1 MCEDMIY
8 SNFHAIS
15 IPCHYLDG
23 ECFDFGNCDNC
34 KYKFREEKRMTITE
48 LRESTGTN
56 QKQFAAWFNIP
67 LKTVQ
72 NWEYG
77 RSTPPVYV
85 IEMIKTII
93 NHSKSF
99 KIIESENTCKFD
111 VGGQCVL
118 CKSDEDGEELYD

>member
-1 MCEDMIY
+1 M
-8 SNFHAIS
+8 N
-15 IPCHYLDG
+15 
-23 ECFDFGNCDNC
+23 
-34 KYKFREEKRMTITE
+34 ITE
-48 LRESTGTN
+48 LRESTGMS

-93 NHSKSF
+93 NQSKSF
-99 KIIESENTCKFD
+99 KITEPESSNCKFD

-118 CKSDEDGEELYD
+118 CKSEEDGEELYE